1 MYDNL
6 KTVMAAKGTTIDAM
20 AKLLKVQQSTIQ
32 NKIDGGDEFTFDQAQ
47 TISEVMFPEYS
58 MKYLFHRAETETLK
72 GRVISMYNTVGAF
85 ASAMGWSFGKT
96 SEIVNKKQEP
106 TAADIEAMAEKLKVK
121 SPTEFKKLF
130 LN

>member
-58 MKYLFHRAETETLK
+58 MKYLFHRAET
-72 GRVISMYNTVGAF
+72 
-85 ASAMGWSFGKT
+85 
-96 SEIVNKKQEP
+96 
-106 TAADIEAMAEKLKVK
+106 
-121 SPTEFKKLF
+121 
-130 LN
+130 